1 MERTSSLSARVL
13 KATGLLPA
21 AVFASSTFVAAPLLV
36 DSTTLVADGILRSPT
51 ASRAERLSGEIRSW
65 DGTKASRVR
74 ALRGKYRNALTPSD
88 EFAKQKA
95 QEVSLEG

>member
-1 MERTSSLSARVL
+1 MELTGSLSERVL
-13 KATGLLPA
+13 KTAGLLPA
-21 AVFASSTFVAAPLLV
+21 VVFASSTLVAAPL
-36 DSTTLVADGILRSPT
+36 SAEGTALVACGVLRTPT
-51 ASRAERLSGEIRSW
+51 ASRPERLLGEVRSW
-65 DGTKASRVR
+65 DETKAARVR